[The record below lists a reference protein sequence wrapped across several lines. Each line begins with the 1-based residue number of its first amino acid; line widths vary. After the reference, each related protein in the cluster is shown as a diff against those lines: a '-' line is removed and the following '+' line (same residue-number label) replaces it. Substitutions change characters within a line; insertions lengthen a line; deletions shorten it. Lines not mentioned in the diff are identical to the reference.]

1 MTPIAFAW
9 PSRPTRLFALAFAT
23 AFASCMALAAWA
35 ADDASAPPHRM
46 PPPMAMPGGPMML
59 PRGPMLDHL
68 LDDVKASP
76 LQHAQVH
83 QILDAA
89 DAELRAGRAASRAD
103 REQIGQLFSQPVV
116 DAAAVE
122 AVRLRL
128 EQRHDADSRRL
139 TQALVDVSLVLDAD
153 QRQLIA
159 KRLASGPRP
168 GDGARPLIP
177 AAQP

>member
-9 PSRPTRLFALAFAT
+9 PSRPTRLFGLALAT
-23 AFASCMALAAWA
+23 ALASGMALAAWA
-35 ADDASAPPHRM
+35 ADDEAPPHRM
-46 PPPMAMPGGPMML
+46 PPPMARPGGPMML
-59 PRGPMLDHL
+59 PRGPLLDHL
-68 LDDVKASP
+68 LEDVKASP
-76 LQHAQVH
+76 VQRAQVH

-89 DAELRAGRAASRAD
+89 DADLRAGRAAARAD
-103 REQIGQLFSQPVV
+103 REQMGLLFSQPVV

-139 TQALVDVSLVLDAD
+139 TQAMVDVSLVLDAD
-153 QRQLIA
+153 QRQLIT

-168 GDGARPLIP
+168 SNP
-177 AAQP
+177 AAQPQVLP